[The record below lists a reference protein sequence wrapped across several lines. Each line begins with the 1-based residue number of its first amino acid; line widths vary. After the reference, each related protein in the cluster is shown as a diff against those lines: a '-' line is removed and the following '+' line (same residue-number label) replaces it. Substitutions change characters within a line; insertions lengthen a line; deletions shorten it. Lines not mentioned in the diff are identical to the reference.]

1 MPAIV
6 LERLR
11 RLRADAKSL
20 FDTLDRD
27 LALFRHSQPNHGF
40 RRTPTSE
47 SLEND
52 VGVTTTC
59 SCLMALAL
67 ADKLDAVYGQEK
79 GRDMGAAIFEKLLKA
94 PWMSSGLPENNAF
107 TTTLV
112 LRLFLLPVQVR
123 ARRKRFCCRCSMQSS
138 EIHARWDRLGY
149 RQLFSTQ

>member
-1 MPAIV
+1 MPEIA

-11 RLRADAKSL
+11 RLRSDAKSL
-20 FDTLDRD
+20 FETLHRD
-27 LALFRHSQPNHGF
+27 LELFCHSRPNHGF

-47 SLEND
+47 SLQND

-79 GRDMGAAIFEKLLKA
+79 GRDTGSAIFENLLEA

-112 LRLFLLPVQVR
+112 LRLLGFLVEGTSLKPE
-123 ARRKRFCCRCSMQSS
+123 AHS
-138 EIHARWDRLGY
+138 EK
-149 RQLFSTQ
+149 TK